1 MPNPNCILYDKNR
14 LKSQLI
20 RIRISRLSTRLSR
33 GPGYAGFTVSQ
44 DDRWYAP
51 RPSLV
56 KCTLFIKLVSG
67 TAELSVDQEDGVKL
81 ICIHVCVPIYIVI
94 KRFQKS
100 KVSHHYRVSIVRVD
114 T

>member
-1 MPNPNCILYDKNR
+1 MPNPNRILYDKNR

-20 RIRISRLSTRLSR
+20 RIRISRLSTRLST
-33 GPGYAGFTVSQ
+33 GPGYANYTVSQ
-44 DDRWYAP
+44 DDRWCAP

-56 KCTLFIKLVSG
+56 KCTLFIKLVSW
-67 TAELSVDQEDGVKL
+67 TMDLSVGQEDGVKL